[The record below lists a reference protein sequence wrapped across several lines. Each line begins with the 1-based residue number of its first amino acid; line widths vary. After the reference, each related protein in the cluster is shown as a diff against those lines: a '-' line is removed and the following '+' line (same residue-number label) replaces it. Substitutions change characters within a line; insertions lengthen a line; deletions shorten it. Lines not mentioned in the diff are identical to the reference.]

1 MNGGKLA
8 ILSRMRFPPC
18 HMEQALR
25 ERPQS
30 NIFMAVEAGT
40 AVHDE
45 EQESAAMCAL
55 SDILIFGTCL
65 CMCKNILSSD
75 K

>member
-1 MNGGKLA
+1 
-8 ILSRMRFPPC
+8 
-18 HMEQALR
+18 MEQALR

-30 NIFMAVEAGT
+30 NIFMAVQAGT

>member
-1 MNGGKLA
+1 
-8 ILSRMRFPPC
+8 
-18 HMEQALR
+18 MESALR

-30 NIFMAVEAGT
+30 NIFMAVQAGT

-45 EQESAAMCAL
+45 EQESAAICAL